1 MPLYNVEHSYPL
13 KGEQKAELAERITRL
28 HSRTFTTPSI
38 FVQVKFYS
46 HDASAHNYF
55 VAGKPKEE
63 CANRII
69 GFVRTS
75 ASRTKE
81 QFDKLAEQ
89 IEDSWYIVVGQRVE
103 GQTEDDKPQKDMP
116 EKERKAME
124 IMSVTFIGGYMGR
137 EKGFPIPE
145 AGDEG
150 EWMKANRKQFERR
163 AELGEEDI
171 KDMLQEVDEREGLL
185 LLTRVSDLKSWRA

>member
-1 MPLYNVEHSYPL
+1 M
-13 KGEQKAELAERITRL
+13 
-28 HSRTFTTPSI
+28 
-38 FVQVKFYS
+38 
-46 HDASAHNYF
+46 
-55 VAGKPKEE
+55 
-63 CANRII
+63 
-69 GFVRTS
+69 RTS

-103 GQTEDDKPQKDMP
+103 GQTEDDKPQKDIP

-145 AGDEG
+145 VSDHSRQVDTCVQYDQRALEDMLAAHELKPVYRPV
-150 EWMKANRKQFERR
+150 MKAN
-163 AELGEEDI
+163 G
-171 KDMLQEVDEREGLL
+171 
-185 LLTRVSDLKSWRA
+185 